1 MKRKKVYPL
10 WMIAVPAMIFIV
22 FAIFPSTFGYIYAFT
37 NWSAANTK
45 DIQFVGFANIQNV
58 LRNGQLS
65 TAMVNSIAYSFGK
78 TIVVTVFGLIFGYV
92 LSQKSKSCVA
102 LRTIFFIPS
111 ILATIVV
118 GLIFSALFQT
128 RHGTINTIIQFFGG
142 TRVDWFGARWTGVF
156 AIICAEIWAGTGF
169 ATMITISAIQSVSS
183 DYIEAALLDGASR
196 WKTFH
201 KIVIPLIFPTISVNV
216 LFNLIYGLKLFDLI
230 KFMTEGGPGF
240 ATESVGTLIMKEM
253 SAGRY
258 AQSVAVN
265 LLFSV
270 FLLFASILYQAAAS
284 KMEEK

>member
-1 MKRKKVYPL
+1 
-10 WMIAVPAMIFIV
+10 
-22 FAIFPSTFGYIYAFT
+22 
-37 NWSAANTK
+37 
-45 DIQFVGFANIQNV
+45 
-58 LRNGQLS
+58 
-65 TAMVNSIAYSFGK
+65 MVNSIAYSFGK

-196 WKTFH
+196 WKTFY

>member
-10 WMIAVPAMIFIV
+10 WLIAAPALIFVV
-22 FAIFPSTFGYIYAFT
+22 FAIFPSTFGYLYAFT

-45 DIQFVGFANIQNV
+45 DLQFVGLKNILNV

-65 TAMVNSIAYSFGK
+65 TATVNSIAYSLGK
-78 TIVVTVFGLIFGYV
+78 TVVVTVLGLIFGYI
-92 LSQKSKSCVA
+92 LCQKSRSCVA

-128 RHGTINTIIQFFGG
+128 RHGTVNTIIQFFGG
-142 TRVDWFGARWTGVF
+142 IKVDWFGSRWTGVF

-169 ATMITISAIQSVSS
+169 ATMITISAIQSVSA
-183 DYIEAALLDGASR
+183 DYVEAALLDGASR
-196 WKTFH
+196 LQIFY
-201 KIVIPLIFPTISVNV
+201 KIIIPLIFPTISVNV
-216 LFNLIYGLKLFDLI
+216 LFNIIYGLKLFDLI

-240 ATESVGTLIMKEM
+240 ATESVGTLILKEM

-270 FLLFASILYQAAAS
+270 FLLAASFLYQAVSS
-284 KMEEK
+284 KLEEK